1 VGTGKG
7 PATRVQNSFQAGAAP
22 VPHTASLLFLWEIC
36 FHVILFHTLQFGIS
50 KQEILYPN
58 AKPEYKDVQEV
69 LRIGQKPART
79 KII

>member
-1 VGTGKG
+1 M
-7 PATRVQNSFQAGAAP
+7 QNSFQAGAAP
-22 VPHTASLLFLWEIC
+22 VPRTASLLFSGKSVSM
-36 FHVILFHTLQFGIS
+36 FRTLQFGIS
-50 KQEILYPN
+50 KEEILYPD